1 MSNLQNATRRD
12 FLRTIGLA
20 TAGIALAACAAP
32 AAPAAPS
39 TDDSAA
45 APSMEPVTVTLIS

>member
-12 FLRTIGLA
+12 FLRTTGLA

-32 AAPAAPS
+32 AAPRQPLLLTIPPQRRLKSPLPS
-39 TDDSAA
+39 
-45 APSMEPVTVTLIS
+45 L